1 MSDDMI
7 QSVSSVFER
16 ELRRLIAEE
25 RNHIAEVLVGGHSIK
40 SMEEYR
46 EAVGKVAALDLVIEL
61 CDDAQKVVNKT
72 L

>member
-1 MSDDMI
+1 MI

>member
-1 MSDDMI
+1 MI

-16 ELRRLIAEE
+16 ELKRLIAEE
-25 RNHIAEVLVGGHSIK
+25 RAHLAALIVGGHSIK
-40 SMEEYR
+40 TIEEYR
-46 EAVGKVAALDLVIEL
+46 EAVGKIAALDMVVDL